1 MTKVIFDREFSDLGV
16 QFFDFDLFAIGLQNF
31 VRKRPRQTVN
41 RLSLLR
47 YHMDFVLGLSLLLRL
62 LLRQR
67 LTCKRGLKTVRKPAC
82 LRQSFILPSLSDG
95 Y

>member
-1 MTKVIFDREFSDLGV
+1 MTKIIFDREFSDLGV

-47 YHMDFVLGLSLLLRL
+47 YHMDFVLG
-62 LLRQR
+62 
-67 LTCKRGLKTVRKPAC
+67 
-82 LRQSFILPSLSDG
+82 
-95 Y
+95 